1 MLMLMLFV
9 DVDADAVIDAAAG
22 FIGLDVDAVDADAVD
37 ADAVTYADAADDVC

>member
-1 MLMLMLFV
+1 MLFV

-22 FIGLDVDAVDADAVD
+22 FIGLDVDALD